1 MSVRIIHVG
10 LGGWGG
16 NWARTAIPEVSEVEV
31 VGIVDPVP
39 ATLDAVRTDL
49 ALPESAAF
57 ASLTEALAGVEADA
71 VVITAPAVTH
81 VPLALEALDAGK
93 HVLVEKP
100 FANTAEEAATAV
112 RRAEELGLVLQVS
125 QNYRWYP
132 APRVVTELLEADV
145 VGEVATIDVD
155 FRQWDNDLPFEEHPH
170 YRFPHAM
177 INDMAIHH
185 FDLMRMVTGREPVR
199 VYARAS
205 SPSFSKY
212 QDEAIA
218 SMLIEL
224 EDGLV
229 VSYRGSWLSRAPRT
243 AWAGEWSIQG
253 SDGELWFTSRS
264 GEPSAVEGDR
274 VTLRRTQ
281 DDEAEVVELPTMQHT
296 DRQGGLQAFARSV
309 LGGPAPETSG
319 RDNLR
324 SLAVM
329 EAAQRSAASGLP
341 EDVVVPE

>member
-1 MSVRIIHVG
+1 MTVRIIHVG

-16 NWARTAIPEVSEVEV
+16 NWARTAIPEVTEVEV

-49 ALPESAAF
+49 GLPESAAF

-81 VPLALEALDAGK
+81 VPLALEALEAGK

-100 FANTAEEAATAV
+100 FANTTDEAVAAV

-132 APRVVTELLEADV
+132 APRVAQELLAAGTL
-145 VGEVATIDVD
+145 GELSAIDID
-155 FRQWDNDLPFEEHPH
+155 FRQWDNDLAFEEHPH

-185 FDLMRMVTGREPVR
+185 FDLIRMVTGREAVR
-199 VYARAS
+199 VYAKAS
-205 SPSFSKY
+205 YPSYSKY
-212 QDEAIA
+212 QDEAVA
-218 SMLIEL
+218 SMIIEL
-224 EDGLV
+224 DDGLV
-229 VSYRGSWLSRAPRT
+229 VSYRGSWLSRGPRT

-253 SDGELWFTSRS
+253 EDGELLVHES
-264 GEPSAVEGDR
+264 
-274 VTLRRTQ
+274 
-281 DDEAEVVELPTMQHT
+281 
-296 DRQGGLQAFARSV
+296 
-309 LGGPAPETSG
+309 
-319 RDNLR
+319 
-324 SLAVM
+324 
-329 EAAQRSAASGLP
+329 
-341 EDVVVPE
+341 

>member
-1 MSVRIIHVG
+1 MTVRIIHVG

-16 NWARTAIPEVSEVEV
+16 NWARTAIPEVTEVEV

-39 ATLDAVRTDL
+39 ATLDAVRADL
-49 ALPESAAF
+49 GLPESAAF

-81 VPLALEALDAGK
+81 VPLALEALEAGK

-100 FANTAEEAATAV
+100 FANSTDEALQAV

-132 APRVVTELLEADV
+132 APRVVQDLLAADT
-145 VGEVATIDVD
+145 VGELSAISID
-155 FRQWDNDLPFEEHPH
+155 FRQWDNDLAFEEHPH

-185 FDLMRMVTGREPVR
+185 FDLLRMITGREAVR
-199 VYARAS
+199 VFAKS
-205 SPSFSKY
+205 SYPTYSKY
-212 QDEAIA
+212 QDEAVA
-218 SMLIEL
+218 SMIIEL
-224 EDGLV
+224 DGGLV

-253 SDGELWFTSRS
+253 EDGELWFTSRS
-264 GEPSAVEGDR
+264 GAPNAVAGDR
-274 VTLRRTQ
+274 VTVRRTQ
-281 DDEAEVVELPTMQHT
+281 DDEAEAVELPTMAHT
-296 DRQGGLQAFARSV
+296 DRLGGLQAFARSV
-309 LGGPAPETSG
+309 SGGAAPETSG

-324 SLAVM
+324 SLALM
-329 EAAQRSAASGLP
+329 EAAGRSAASGLP
-341 EDVVVPE
+341 EDVVVPS